1 MTAKTDLPKP
11 GAGDL
16 RWRFDCRDGEAV
28 IEVRLAGRADLDAI
42 DEIEIDSFIA
52 DRFERRNL
60 RRMLNAGKTLFLLA
74 RIGGEAAGY
83 LALAF
88 RRGSGISRIYS
99 IAVAPQHRGSGVAR
113 AMLDAALDLTGRRGC
128 RQVHL
133 EVRKSNTKAINLY
146 QRAGFRLRG
155 TREAYYEDREAALLF
170 EADAPHSP
178 GER

>member
-1 MTAKTDLPKP
+1 MTAAADLPGP
-11 GAGDL
+11 FQTDL
-16 RWRFDCRDGEAV
+16 RWRFDCRDAKAV
-28 IEVRLAGRADLDAI
+28 IEVRLAGADDLDVI
-42 DEIEIDSFIA
+42 DEIEIDSFTA

-88 RRGSGISRIYS
+88 RRGSAISRIYS
-99 IAVAPQHRGSGVAR
+99 IAVAPQHRSAGVAR
-113 AMLDAALDLTGRRGC
+113 AMLDVALDLTGRRGC
-128 RQVHL
+128 HQVHL
-133 EVRKSNTKAINLY
+133 EVRKSNNKAIDLY